1 MALLDI
7 FRSNSGVVL
16 DPNASAFF
24 PVSAAKYSE
33 MKFMPPVSDDL
44 EQAYLDAFVLG
55 GRIIYRLVLLA
66 AASLYL
72 FNQLTA

>member
-1 MALLDI
+1 MLLFNALRL
-7 FRSNSGVVL
+7 NSGVVL
-16 DPNASAFF
+16 DPNASAFSLM
-24 PVSAAKYSE
+24 PAAKYSE
-33 MKFMPPVSDDL
+33 MKLMPPQSDDL
-44 EQAYLDAFVLG
+44 EQAYLDAFVLA